1 MTTPRVPTVTL
12 NDSTEM
18 PQIGLGTWKL
28 RGDEA
33 ITTIRTA
40 IELGYRHIDT
50 ASLYRNEEEVG
61 TAVRQAIAAGDVTR
75 DELFIT
81 SKLWN
86 TDQGSQ
92 RAAQAFQESLGR
104 LGLDY
109 LDLYLVH
116 WPCPRADRY
125 VESFQAMAK
134 IQGLGTVQSI
144 GVSNFY
150 PEVLRTLIER
160 TGITPVLNQVELH
173 PGFSQA
179 ELRAEHARLG
189 VLTEAWSPLGR
200 GIALNNPVVEQI
212 AAELDATAAQV
223 ILAWELGHGI
233 SVVPKSVDPQRLA
246 SNLAAGT
253 ITLSEQQ
260 AQAIDALDDQPG
272 FGRIFDDPEVVEP

>member
-1 MTTPRVPTVTL
+1 MEPMTTPRVPTVTL

-160 TGITPVLNQVELH
+160 TGITRYSTRWSCT
-173 PGFSQA
+173 PGSRRPSCARSTPASACSQRHGRRWA
-179 ELRAEHARLG
+179 AALR
-189 VLTEAWSPLGR
+189 
-200 GIALNNPVVEQI
+200 
-212 AAELDATAAQV
+212 
-223 ILAWELGHGI
+223 
-233 SVVPKSVDPQRLA
+233 
-246 SNLAAGT
+246 
-253 ITLSEQQ
+253 
-260 AQAIDALDDQPG
+260 
-272 FGRIFDDPEVVEP
+272 